1 MQTEDLTTAHI
12 TGTTINYLHVCP
24 RKLWFFQNHIEM
36 EHTSDLVSMGQL
48 LHEESYSREKRKER
62 SIDDLIRIDF
72 VDKDGIL
79 HDVKSGKA
87 MEKAH
92 EMQILYYLYL
102 LKQKGVANRKGVINY
117 PRQRRTLEV
126 ELTPEK
132 EHEVEEAIREVK
144 KISDL
149 PTPPDVEFMKI
160 CKSCSYMELCWS

>member
-1 MQTEDLTTAHI
+1 MQNLIQSHI
-12 TGTTINYLHVCP
+12 TGTTINYLYVCP

-62 SIDDLIRIDF
+62 LIDDLIRIDF

-102 LKQKGVANRKGVINY
+102 LKQKGAPNRKGVINY
-117 PRQRRTLEV
+117 PRQRRTVEV

-132 EHEVEEAIREVK
+132 EREVEEAIQGVEQ
-144 KISDL
+144 ISNL
-149 PTPPDVEFMKI
+149 PTPPEVAFTNT
-160 CKSCSYMELCWS
+160 SRGGVYQNL

>member
-1 MQTEDLTTAHI
+1 MQPEHITQPRI
-12 TGTTINYLHVCP
+12 TGTAINYLFVCP

-36 EHTSDLVSMGQL
+36 EHTSDLVAMGQL
-48 LHEESYSREKRKER
+48 LHDESYGREKKKER

-72 VDKDGIL
+72 IDKDGIL

-102 LKQKGVANRKGVINY
+102 LKQKGVSNRKGVINY
-117 PRQRRTLEV
+117 PRQRRTVEV

-132 EHEVEEAIREVK
+132 EREVEAAIQEIG
-144 KISDL
+144 KISNL
-149 PTPPDVEFMKI
+149 PTPPDVEFTKI